1 MLIWIGLEKGCGM
14 IENIGK
20 YCGLCSHFIIDEW
33 NAEKGLFDHYCDVL
47 DKDVS
52 IVGYAC
58 PDFKSRVETTEETN
72 WEITEVMKRS

>member
-1 MLIWIGLEKGCGM
+1 MTDNDCENF
-14 IENIGK
+14 NIGE
-20 YCGLCSHFIIDEW
+20 Y

-47 DKDVS
+47 DKNVS

-58 PDFKSRVETTEETN
+58 PDFKRRVETTEETN

>member
-1 MLIWIGLEKGCGM
+1 M
-14 IENIGK
+14 IENISK
-20 YCGLCSHFIIDEW
+20 YCGVCSYFKIGEW

-47 DKDVS
+47 DKNVS

-58 PDFKSRVETTEETN
+58 PDFKRRIETTEETN